1 MSHYNSYIHRPLVK
15 SNGIYEVGQL
25 IEVYDSIYKI
35 WSVAQ
40 IIDIKNNKIKINWYG
55 WDSQFDKWIKRNDTT
70 ELCPL
75 QTHTFPMK
83 SLSKPPQNMSFSAKK
98 AIVHNSHIIF
108 NTQIKYNFNT
118 NEWFD
123 DKSAS
128 LQSESILTR
137 TIDAKNEIIYDI
149 DEKAKVHEFN
159 IKTKQWKISNEKQW
173 GEPIL
178 YFSWYEQGCAFIE
191 NKLYVVDF
199 FKGNYIYDINS
210 KQWTI
215 SAKPTYSKQCVHG
228 VCKIIYI
235 KSQKIFIA
243 FDRYCRNVYYCKY
256 NSNHWIKKDELSA
269 INKFVS

>member
-83 SLSKPPQNMSFSAKK
+83 SLSKPPKK
-98 AIVHNSHIIF
+98 ISCSSNQIIMHNSHIIF
-108 NTQIKYNFNT
+108 NLQMKYNLNK
-118 NEWFD
+118 NEWFND
-123 DKSAS
+123 TSVS
-128 LQSESILTR
+128 LQSESILTPSHIG
-137 TIDAKNEIIYDI
+137 TIDRKNEIIYDI
-149 DEKAKVHEFN
+149 DSKGQVHEFN

-191 NKLYVVDF
+191 NKLYVV
-199 FKGNYIYDINS
+199 
-210 KQWTI
+210 
-215 SAKPTYSKQCVHG
+215 
-228 VCKIIYI
+228 
-235 KSQKIFIA
+235 
-243 FDRYCRNVYYCKY
+243 
-256 NSNHWIKKDELSA
+256 
-269 INKFVS
+269 